1 MKIIIKNKKAFHDYE
16 VLQTFEA
23 GVVLSG
29 PEVKSVKYGNINL
42 SAGYINIDNKHT
54 PWLINVNISPYA
66 PAFSVQTNY
75 DPKRTRK
82 LLLHKKEIIPLIG
95 KLKTQG
101 LTLIPLQAYTKK
113 GIIKIK
119 IGLCK
124 GKKKWDKRENIKKRD
139 IKRKI
144 KQALKKANT

>member
-113 GIIKIK
+113 GIIKIQ